1 MNILQE
7 TTKVVDAKYIEEL
20 ITDLM
25 MKDNVEATL
34 KSIKKV
40 LNNTFPNAE
49 CDDIIIG
56 EPSNNKNDFYGM
68 SVFPKGESLREI
80 ASKITEGKS
89 QKELSQVIL
98 TTKISYVIEIDY
110 KLLYDKILN
119 FKPNEIVA
127 ILLHELGHVLADS
140 DFYNDLMMA
149 YRTAKFKLTK
159 DKSTLVGK
167 KIKSEEIDLAMI
179 YIITAINSTN
189 IINRSDY
196 DKVLRGEQIADQFV
210 IKQGYGEDL
219 VKALDKTSKFFL
231 NKYKKISTD
240 KKIEEDAG
248 VVNMMNNMID
258 TRRKYVLS
266 LIDNEIKTTPI
277 KAIKKA
283 FSKIKDSI
291 KSTLLHEAV
300 DVYSELSEASNF
312 ISKFI
317 GSPLKVS
324 QADIDELTIEKEM
337 MEDWDD
343 KSILVYK
350 IHKRLSQ
357 LESAIIKLRE
367 KNDKDSNYLISVAKN
382 YTEQLNKLLKDVMKF
397 KQTKQVYGVF
407 VKYPKGY
414 EG

>member
-140 DFYNDLMMA
+140 DFYNDLMLA

-258 TRRKYVLS
+258 TRRKYVL
-266 LIDNEIKTTPI
+266 
-277 KAIKKA
+277 
-283 FSKIKDSI
+283 
-291 KSTLLHEAV
+291 
-300 DVYSELSEASNF
+300 
-312 ISKFI
+312 
-317 GSPLKVS
+317 
-324 QADIDELTIEKEM
+324 
-337 MEDWDD
+337 
-343 KSILVYK
+343 
-350 IHKRLSQ
+350 
-357 LESAIIKLRE
+357 
-367 KNDKDSNYLISVAKN
+367 
-382 YTEQLNKLLKDVMKF
+382 
-397 KQTKQVYGVF
+397 
-407 VKYPKGY
+407 
-414 EG
+414 